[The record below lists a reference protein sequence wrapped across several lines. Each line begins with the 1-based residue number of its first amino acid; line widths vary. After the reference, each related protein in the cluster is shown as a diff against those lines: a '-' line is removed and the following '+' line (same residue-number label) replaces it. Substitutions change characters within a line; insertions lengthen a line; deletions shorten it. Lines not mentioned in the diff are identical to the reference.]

1 MNALRRITATSLK
14 STLQSSRRCLNIH
27 EADSYEVL
35 NANGVKTPRAKVAYS
50 ATEAKTVAA
59 ELGTSKYVVKAQ
71 VLAGGRGKGHFD
83 NGFQGG
89 VHIVDSLSVVAEV
102 ASKMI
107 GARLITKQTGS
118 DGRPCNKIMVAE
130 PVDISHEY
138 YLALLL
144 DRKAGTVAMIG
155 STEGGMNIEETA
167 ATNPDAIKKVAINI
181 LEGMSEADADAMA
194 TGLGFTGNLH
204 EQAKDQFLKL
214 YNTMIKC
221 DATQIEINPM
231 VTTTDGRLLCADAKL
246 NFDDN
251 AEFRQSEI
259 FKRRDVTQE
268 NPLDVEAQKY
278 DLNYI
283 GLDGSVACLV
293 NGAGLAMATMDLL
306 NHQGGSPANF
316 LDVGGS
322 ANTKAITA
330 AFEIINTDAKVK
342 SVFVNIFGGIMSCKT
357 IASGM
362 VEALNNVEVK
372 VPIVVRLMGN
382 QMQEGSDILNSYK
395 GSTSINPV
403 LDFDKAAQLAVSL
416 SKK

>member
-1 MNALRRITATSLK
+1 MNVFRRSAAATFKVSK
-14 STLQSSRRCLNIH
+14 RFLNIH

-35 NANGVKTPRAKVAYS
+35 NAHGVQTPRAKVAYS

-83 NGFQGG
+83 NGYQGG
-89 VHIVDSLSVVAEV
+89 VHIVDSLAEVAEV

-107 GARLITKQTGS
+107 GARLITKQTGAE
-118 DGRPCNKIMVAE
+118 GRPCNKIMIAE
-130 PVDISHEY
+130 PVDITHEY

-144 DRKAGTVAMIG
+144 DRKAGTIAMIG

-167 ATNPDAIKKVAINI
+167 ATNPDAIKKVAISVMD
-181 LEGMSEADADAMA
+181 GMSDADAEEMA
-194 TGLGFTGNLH
+194 TGLGFSGDIAV
-204 EQAKDQFLKL
+204 QAKDQFLKL
-214 YNTMIKC
+214 YDTMLKC

-231 VTTTDGRLLCADAKL
+231 VTTADGRLLCADAKL

-251 AEFRQSEI
+251 AEFRQPEL
-259 FKRRDVTQE
+259 FKRRDITQE
-268 NPLDVEAQKY
+268 NPLDVEAQKF

-283 GLDGSVACLV
+283 GLDGSVGCLV

-306 NHQGGSPANF
+306 NHQGGQPANF

-322 ANTKAITA
+322 ANAKAITA
-330 AFEIINTDAKVK
+330 AFQIVTTDPKVK
-342 SVFVNIFGGIMSCKT
+342 AIFVNIFGGIMSCKT
-357 IASGM
+357 IATGM
-362 VEALNNVEVK
+362 VEALANVDVK

-382 QMQEGSDILNSYK
+382 QMQEGNEILSSYK
-395 GSTSINPV
+395 GSTPV
-403 LDFDKAAQLAVSL
+403 HAILDFDKAAQTAVSL
-416 SKK
+416 SKQ